1 MNIDRINMFLA
12 VCIHGSISRA
22 AEALYISQPAVSQ
35 GIKELELELNV
46 KLFQRT
52 GRTITPTQEALLFYP
67 YAQALIQAN
76 ERASSV
82 FKTDVS
88 LPVLRVGCTV
98 TIATYMLPEIITHF
112 ETLHHIQLQIT
123 VNNVATIK
131 ESVVNNNLDVA
142 LMEGVPDNDTLSYSR
157 VGTLD
162 LVYVASP
169 SYLQNHKGRYH
180 LLTREIGSSYRK
192 YMDRIIYDDKIES
205 IISWTANNNE
215 TLLHAAIGGHGVA
228 VLPRIAVVDYIKK
241 GILDIVVFHY
251 ATFTEEIGIINN
263 AFRTHEMIIKSF
275 VDNVRGFIKQERK

>member
-46 KLFQRT
+46 MLFQRS
-52 GRTITPTQEALLFYP
+52 GRTIKPTQEALQFYP

-76 ERASSV
+76 ERALSV
-82 FKTDVS
+82 FKPDTS

-112 ETLHHIQLQIT
+112 EALHHVKLQIT

-131 ESVVNNNLDVA
+131 ESVISNNLDVA
-142 LMEGVPDNDTLSYSR
+142 LIEGVPDNNALSYSR

-169 SYLQNHKGRYH
+169 RYLKNRKGQYL

-192 YMDRIIYDDKIES
+192 YMDRIIYDDTIES
-205 IISWTANNNE
+205 IVSWTANNNE

-228 VLPRIAVVDYIKK
+228 VLPRIAVADYIQK
-241 GILDIVVFHY
+241 GILDVVVFHY
-251 ATFTEEIGIINN
+251 ATFTEEIGTINN
-263 AFRTHEMIIKSF
+263 AFRTHETIIKDF
-275 VDNVRGFIKQERK
+275 VDAVTHFLQ